1 MRKNTKLI
9 FFLILIYF
17 NIQFDLKSDDFYF
30 EGQEIQILNEGNKL
44 LSKKGVKITSNDNLV
59 FEGNEFE
66 YDKLLQEL
74 ILSKNVIISDTN
86 KNIKIKTNKL
96 KYLKK
101 DQKIVTE
108 DSTDININD
117 KYIIKSE
124 NIIFDRS
131 KGILS
136 SNNNTSIKDDFNNQ
150 LLSSEFK
157 FFIQE
162 ELIKAKEVM
171 ILDEMGNKT
180 LLENFF
186 GNLNEGQ
193 FLGKDVKINFDKKS
207 LGNIENDPRLYGNTI
222 SSNKNISKISK
233 GVFTTCKK
241 NDKCPPWEI
250 SAEEIIHDKNKK
262 IINYKNAWLQIYDK
276 PVFYFPKFFH
286 PDPTVKRQTGF
297 LVPTLSDSG
306 NTGSSLIIPYF
317 KVLAINKDLTLKPK
331 IYANNNLLIQNEY
344 RHVEKNSSHILD
356 LGLFTSVLSLC
367 NNFFKFFLL
376 HFV

>member
-44 LSKKGVKITSNDNLV
+44 LSKKGVKIISNDNLV

-66 YDKLLQEL
+66 YDKLLEEL

-101 DQKIVTE
+101 DQKILTE

-193 FLGKDVKINFDKKS
+193 FFGKDVKINFDKILK
-207 LGNIENDPRLYGNTI
+207 TI
-222 SSNKNISKISK
+222 R
-233 GVFTTCKK
+233 GCM
-241 NDKCPPWEI
+241 EI
-250 SAEEIIHDKNKK
+250 
-262 IINYKNAWLQIYDK
+262 L
-276 PVFYFPKFFH
+276 
-286 PDPTVKRQTGF
+286 F
-297 LVPTLSDSG
+297 L
-306 NTGSSLIIPYF
+306 LI
-317 KVLAINKDLTLKPK
+317 K
-331 IYANNNLLIQNEY
+331 IYLKFQKEFSQHVRKMINVHLGKYLLKKLYMIKIK
-344 RHVEKNSSHILD
+344 RS
-356 LGLFTSVLSLC
+356 
-367 NNFFKFFLL
+367 
-376 HFV
+376 